1 MIKITR
7 SSASLKLEI
16 DGEKREITFPVDK
29 MEDYRAVVDVLKKF
43 KDIRE
48 DEADEV
54 EQLDSFITM
63 MEGFR
68 DTVRQAVGE
77 EQYTKVFGELGAD
90 IPMLSWVAIL
100 QAMNEEYAKYLSS
113 AMSTE
118 GEL

>member
-7 SSASLKLEI
+7 KFASLEI
-16 DGEKREITFPVDK
+16 LVDGEKREVTFPVDK
-29 MEDYRAVVDVLKKF
+29 MEDYRAVVEVLKAF
-43 KDIRE
+43 KNAGTESE
-48 DEADEV
+48 DEM
-54 EQLDSFITM
+54 EQLDAFISV

-68 DTVRQAVGE
+68 DTIRQAVGE
-77 EQYTKVFGELGAD
+77 EQYAKVFGELGED
-90 IPMLSWVAIL
+90 VPMLSWVAIL

>member
-7 SSASLKLEI
+7 KFASLDILV
-16 DGEKREITFPVDK
+16 DGEKREVTFPVDK
-29 MEDYRAVVDVLKKF
+29 MEDYRAVAEVLKAFWDAGTEGKNEIEALDKF
-43 KDIRE
+43 IS
-48 DEADEV
+48 
-54 EQLDSFITM
+54 L

-77 EQYTKVFGELGAD
+77 KQYTKVFGKLGED
-90 IPMLSWVAIL
+90 VPILGWVEIL
-100 QAMNEEYAKYLSS
+100 KAMNDKYAEYLST